1 MSDPK
6 KIVKAVIG
14 IITIIIGFSL
24 ILWGI
29 AYIIEVKGEY
39 RAVIIPPE
47 VIIITFGGIFL
58 LIGLVFL
65 IWAFGKV

>member
-1 MSDPK
+1 VSDPK